1 MAKTN
6 LYDMN
11 GKVVGEIELSDSVF
25 GIEPN
30 MVAMHTT
37 VKNYLAN
44 RRQGTQ
50 STLTR
55 AEVSGGGKKPWRQKG
70 TGRARQGSIRAP
82 QWNHGGIALGP
93 KPRSYRFTI
102 NKKLRQLAMR
112 SALSSSLKDGK
123 LMIVD
128 NIQMDEI
135 KTKGMTRFL
144 GAMEATGKAL
154 VVTPEV
160 RRSVV
165 LSARNLP
172 LVKTVISSVLC
183 VYDILDA
190 DKLILD
196 QAAVKKLEEVYAQ

>member
-11 GKVVGEIELSDSVF
+11 GKVVGEIELNDSVF

-30 MVAMHTT
+30 ITAMHTT

-44 RRQGTQ
+44 QRQGTQ

-55 AEVSGGGKKPWRQKG
+55 AEVRGGGRKPWRQKG

-82 QWNHGGIALGP
+82 QWIHGGIAFGP
-93 KPRSYRFTI
+93 KPRSYRFSI

-112 SALSSSLKDGK
+112 SALSSSLADGK

-128 NIQMDEI
+128 NIQLDEI

-144 GAMEATGKAL
+144 GSIDAPGKSL
-154 VVTPEV
+154 LVTPEV
-160 RRSVV
+160 RNNVV

-172 LVKTVISSVLC
+172 GVKTVISSVLC
-183 VYDILDA
+183 VYDVLNA
-190 DKLILD
+190 DKLIMD